1 MSTSNNR
8 SLIVI
13 ITVLLLTN
21 IAVLG
26 YFLWFKKQPELT
38 AGTKKTESQP
48 HDERKGIEGPLQ
60 DSVGF
65 NENQLVQYRQMRD
78 EQRKAIKPMFED
90 MRKMRDSLFRLI
102 SNEKVDDAV
111 VNSLTGA
118 IAQTQKDLDLR
129 MFNYFKKLRG
139 VCTPDQLPK
148 YDSVILR
155 MMNRM
160 GRPHKDQD
168 KKNDK

>member
-1 MSTSNNR
+1 MRTSNNR

-38 AGTKKTESQP
+38 AAQGPSDKP

-65 NENQLVQYRQMRD
+65 NEGQLVQYRQMRD
-78 EQRKAIKPMFED
+78 EQRKAIKPMFEEI
-90 MRKMRDSLFRLI
+90 RKMRDSLFHMM
-102 SNEKVDDAV
+102 SNEKVDDSV

-118 IAQTQKDLDLR
+118 IGQTQKDLDLR

-139 VCTPDQLPK
+139 LCTPDQLSK
-148 YDSVILR
+148 YDSVIS
-155 MMNRM
+155 
-160 GRPHKDQD
+160 
-168 KKNDK
+168 